1 MKPFTMP
8 TAEPFLF
15 KGDDL
20 GFLLIHGFT
29 GTPKEMRLLGD
40 HLAAQGHTVL
50 GMRLAGH
57 ATKIEDMKRA
67 RWQDWLASVEDGIN
81 LLRTC
86 CSQVVT
92 IGLSMGG
99 VLSILAAAIYPL
111 DAAVAISAPYQLDD
125 WRLPFLRPLSVVVPY
140 ASKGHS
146 DMKDKENE
154 THHADYTSYPTRAI
168 IELDA
173 LLKETRM
180 HAPEITIPV
189 LLIHSKADQGVP
201 FTNMEKYFSNIPSKQ
216 KSQMILENS
225 GHVVTED
232 IERETAFKAIDDF
245 VKQALT

>member
-1 MKPFTMP
+1 MKPLTMP

-50 GMRLAGH
+50 GIRLAGH
-57 ATKIEDMKRA
+57 ATKIEDMKRSN
-67 RWQDWLASVEDGIN
+67 WQDWLASVEDGIN
-81 LLRTC
+81 LLHTC
-86 CSQVVT
+86 CSQVIT

-99 VLSILAAAIYPL
+99 ALSILAAATYPL

-146 DMKDKENE
+146 DMKDKENKDQ
-154 THHADYTSYPTRAI
+154 HANYSSYPTRAI

-173 LLKETRM
+173 LLQETRT
-180 HAPEITIPV
+180 HASEISIPI
-189 LLIHSKADQGVP
+189 LLIHSRADLGVP
-201 FTNMEKYFSNIPSKQ
+201 FENMEKYLAAIPSKQ
-216 KSQMILENS
+216 KSNLVLEKS

-232 IERETAFKAIDDF
+232 IERDAAFHAIDDF
-245 VKQALT
+245 IKQALA